1 MGRTPA
7 SFLASHPSFPSR
19 PLSLQGY
26 KGFLTCTTRRADAAT
41 PRQAKETM
49 MQSSEA
55 TPSYSL
61 SFAFIYLWDP
71 GLPKKRRRTK
81 HTRVREGNKEIKKRK
96 RNFDL
101 SSPPPHRPPA
111 EPSIRREDSFFSSS
125 SRSRTDRASQCP
137 KARAPSSNPGVGGF
151 KPQGLY
157 HGPLSARAQ
166 AVATRLAGLLPP

>member
-1 MGRTPA
+1 MHHPESGCGNPA
-7 SFLASHPSFPSR
+7 AGQGNDDAVKRGDSFLLP
-19 PLSLQGY
+19 
-26 KGFLTCTTRRADAAT
+26 FLRVYLFMG
-41 PRQAKETM
+41 PRVT
-49 MQSSEA
+49 
-55 TPSYSL
+55 
-61 SFAFIYLWDP
+61 
-71 GLPKKRRRTK
+71 KKRRRTK